1 MGELNN
7 VAMEHQHEDQ
17 WCWAAVTQAVCQCFG
32 DNASQEDIVSRTV
45 SNPNCAAGP
54 DSCDSP
60 SPLRFALQTM
70 GPLDSINPV
79 MSFADEQ
86 QQIDVL
92 ARPLAVGIEFSGPS
106 GTTGHYVLIK
116 GFDTVGDISHVTVL
130 DPAPDNGPESH
141 LAYDGLRSGLTLGG
155 PWTQSFTER

>member
-60 SPLRFALQTM
+60 SPLRFALQTH
-70 GPLDSINPV
+70 GPPGQHQPRH
-79 MSFADEQ
+79 AD
-86 QQIDVL
+86 V
-92 ARPLAVGIEFSGPS
+92 
-106 GTTGHYVLIK
+106 
-116 GFDTVGDISHVTVL
+116 
-130 DPAPDNGPESH
+130 
-141 LAYDGLRSGLTLGG
+141 
-155 PWTQSFTER
+155 FTALERM